1 MDPRAALKER
11 LVVKDLIADIDVK
24 TWGKRNQSQLWHLK
38 TKSGF
43 IKSGNLINVS
53 LTSKQ
58 YSYSVLFG
66 YYENVRV
73 NIYVSSLEYCC

>member
-11 LVVKDLIADIDVK
+11 LVMKDLIADIDVK

-38 TKSGF
+38 IKSGF
-43 IKSGNLINVS
+43 IKSRNLINVS

-66 YYENVRV
+66 YYESVRV
-73 NIYVSSLEYCC
+73 NIYVSSLGYCC